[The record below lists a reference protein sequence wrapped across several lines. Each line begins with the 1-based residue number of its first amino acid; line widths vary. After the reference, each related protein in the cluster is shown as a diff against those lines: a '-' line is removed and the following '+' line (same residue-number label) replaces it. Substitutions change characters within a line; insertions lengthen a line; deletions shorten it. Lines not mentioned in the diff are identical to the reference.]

1 MAARPVVFV
10 GPSGI
15 GKNTIIGKLMNLY
28 PDRFAFSVSHT
39 TRAPREGEV
48 NGVNYN
54 FVTREEFERDLGEG
68 KFLEHALVH
77 GNYYGTS
84 FDAIHAVEQTG
95 KICFIDVNID
105 GAVAV
110 ANSRLK
116 PFIIFLRPESV
127 PTLERRLRARGTES
141 EESIQKRMATATEE
155 MRRFEENKG
164 IWNLVI
170 INDRI
175 DATLVKISAELF
187 KRYPL
192 P

>member
-1 MAARPVVFV
+1 MSGRPVVFV

-15 GKNTIIGKLMNLY
+15 GKNTIIGKLMDLY

-39 TRAPREGEV
+39 TREGEV
-48 NGVNYN
+48 NGSNYH
-54 FVTREEFERDLGEG
+54 FVTREEFERDLAEN
-68 KFLEHALVH
+68 KFREHALVH
-77 GNYYGTS
+77 GNSYGTS
-84 FDAIHAVEQTG
+84 FDAIQAVEQTG

-105 GAVAV
+105 GAIVV

-116 PFIIFLRPESV
+116 PFIIFLRPESIRS
-127 PTLERRLRARGTES
+127 LERRLRARGTES
-141 EESIQKRMATATEE
+141 EESIKKRMATATEE